1 MWRMTKKSTYWVFRF
16 DWIFFFLLHKSSCF
30 VDVQVGIRWHLFIW
44 CIGNTM
50 FRCDEGLM
58 RSKIRRSIS
67 EKRRNQNKVPQTLF
81 QAWVQ
86 KSSLSNYSDKN
97 YEIWNLIDLKCLSF
111 LKQVLWK
118 FKMKRVPG
126 TIIWRFRPKKFV
138 RLTNF
143 VKKITNNYTFS
154 SLITVQY
161 CQISFIR

>member
-1 MWRMTKKSTYWVFRF
+1 MTNDKKIYLLSFSVWLNL
-16 DWIFFFLLHKSSCF
+16 FFFCFTSLHVLLMF
-30 VDVQVGIRWHLFIW
+30 RVVLGGIYLFDVREQ
-44 CIGNTM
+44 M

-154 SLITVQY
+154 SLVTVQY
-161 CQISFIR
+161 CQVSFIR